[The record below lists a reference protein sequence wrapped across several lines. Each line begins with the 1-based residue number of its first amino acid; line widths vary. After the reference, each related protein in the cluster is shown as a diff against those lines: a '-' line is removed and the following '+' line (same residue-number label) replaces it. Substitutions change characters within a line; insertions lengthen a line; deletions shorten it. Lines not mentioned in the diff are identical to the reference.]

1 MQEKDRFFLS
11 TEEALA
17 AVGLAFTQYPSQLNL
32 ISVIW
37 PLVFGRES
45 YVMRDSGRGTI
56 WAKTSKRSKLIS
68 ASEDSLKRLIVERLK
83 QLPPPPQQLAKICS
97 QVFGTRTVAGIKP
110 IAQAPAGIWIDT
122 DMADFRCIQ
131 CGRCCRKLNYRD
143 GCSMDDYQR
152 WQTLGRDDILAWVGT
167 VSRDG
172 RVIACRI
179 WMEPGTNRYA
189 DVCPWLKQVDP
200 SGRSMCTI
208 HDVRPTVCRQYPGTR
223 KHARMTGCQGV

>member
-68 ASEDSLKRLIVERLK
+68 ASEDSLKRLIVERMK
-83 QLPPPPQQLAKICS
+83 QSPPPPQQ
-97 QVFGTRTVAGIKP
+97 
-110 IAQAPAGIWIDT
+110 
-122 DMADFRCIQ
+122 
-131 CGRCCRKLNYRD
+131 
-143 GCSMDDYQR
+143 
-152 WQTLGRDDILAWVGT
+152 
-167 VSRDG
+167 
-172 RVIACRI
+172 
-179 WMEPGTNRYA
+179 
-189 DVCPWLKQVDP
+189 
-200 SGRSMCTI
+200 
-208 HDVRPTVCRQYPGTR
+208 
-223 KHARMTGCQGV
+223 